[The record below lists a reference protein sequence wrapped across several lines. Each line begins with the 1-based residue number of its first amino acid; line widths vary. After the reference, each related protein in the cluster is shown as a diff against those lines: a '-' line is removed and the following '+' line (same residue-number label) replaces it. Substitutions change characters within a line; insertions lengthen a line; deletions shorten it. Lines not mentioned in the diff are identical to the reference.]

1 MIQALLPLLRRPALW
16 QRTDAAFWDDEHISQ
31 GMLAAH
37 LNPDLD
43 AASRRQV
50 TMDRSVQWL
59 TTLLKPGA
67 KLLDLGCGPGF
78 YTKPL
83 ASLGFAVTGMD
94 ISERSLAYAQSQD
107 EKSAYLRQ
115 NYLELDEIQAFDA
128 ILLIYC
134 DYAALTRDER
144 RLLLTKVY
152 QALKPGGLFIF
163 DVFTDRHFAGKS
175 ECATWSLQENG
186 GFWCAGP
193 HLCLEA
199 TYLYEGGMVSAD
211 QCVILT
217 EAGATEYL
225 IWDTAFTRESL
236 CEEVLPA
243 GFQVVGLY
251 DDVCGAAYTGQS
263 DTLCAV
269 LTRD

>member
-16 QRTDAAFWDDEHISQ
+16 QRTASAFWDDEHISQ

-43 AASRRQV
+43 AASRKQV
-50 TMDRSVQWL
+50 TIHRSVQWL
-59 TTLLKPGA
+59 STLLAPGT
-67 KLLDLGCGPGF
+67 KLLDLGCGPGL

-83 ASLGFAVTGMD
+83 AEMGFVVTGMD

-107 EKSAYLRQ
+107 GRSTYIRQ
-115 NYLELDEIQAFDA
+115 NYLELDENQAYDA
-128 ILLIYC
+128 ISLIFC
-134 DYAALTRDER
+134 DYAALTQAERR
-144 RLLLTKVY
+144 RLLAKVY
-152 QALKPGGLFIF
+152 QALRPGGLFIF

-175 ECATWSLQENG
+175 ERATWSLQEDG
-186 GFWCAGP
+186 GFWHAGP

-199 TYLYEGGMVSAD
+199 TYLYEGGRVSAD

-217 EAGATEYL
+217 ETGATEYL
-225 IWDTAFTRESL
+225 IWDTAFTRERL
-236 CEEVLPA
+236 CAEVWPS
-243 GFQVVGLY
+243 GFTVVGFY
-251 DDVCGAAYTGQS
+251 DDVCGTAYTGQS